1 MNTEQNEERV
11 TEDVIRPG
19 DILRQAR
26 EQLGYSQKDVA
37 SRLRLRVSV
46 IDDIEQNRFDEAQM
60 ATFTRGYVRSY
71 AKFVGLDVNDVLSK
85 LESCGQGQ
93 PQAQTMQSFSRKTN
107 REKHDSRIMGLAWI
121 FGAVV
126 VGMTAAWWWQ
136 AEQKTETPVITEQ
149 TSTGSQPLDESLAG
163 TTDEL
168 GTMSRDDVSA
178 IAEGITQPQP
188 SETANAVGEEYS
200 NAATDNDLPLSTFD
214 EAAQNPGSE
223 TQSGFLADE
232 AGNGLFDE
240 ATELLTAEATPAEE
254 VQVPDLKLT
263 FDGDC
268 WIDIRDAK
276 GKQLETGIK
285 SSGDVVSLDGQAPF
299 KIVLGAPSVV
309 TMSFKGE
316 PVDLSG
322 YPAGKVARL
331 KLPL

>member
-19 DILRQAR
+19 DMLRQAR

-71 AKFVGLDVNDVLSK
+71 AKFVGLDVNEILNK
-85 LESCGQGQ
+85 LESFGQGQ
-93 PQAQTMQSFSRKTN
+93 PQAQTMHSFSRKTK
-107 REKHDSRIMGLAWI
+107 REKHDSRIMGLTWI
-121 FGAVV
+121 FGAII

-136 AEQKTETPVITEQ
+136 TEQKTEPPVISEQQ
-149 TSTGSQPLDESLAG
+149 TSGTQPLDESLAG
-163 TTDEL
+163 TSDEMAGSL
-168 GTMSRDDVSA
+168 SSDDVSA
-178 IAEGITQPQP
+178 IAEGTSQ
-188 SETANAVGEEYS
+188 SEAVNSVGEEYS
-200 NAATDNDLPLSTFD
+200 SNAVADDELPLNTFD
-214 EAAQNPGSE
+214 EAVQGAGQDTPVSRMSE
-223 TQSGFLADE
+223 GTEG
-232 AGNGLFDE
+232 GLLED
-240 ATELLTAEATPAEE
+240 ANALLSVDSVSAEVA
-254 VQVPDLKLT
+254 QVPDLKLT
-263 FDGDC
+263 FNGDC
-268 WIDIRDAK
+268 WIDIRDAN

-285 SSGDVVSLDGQAPF
+285 TSGDVISLDGKAPF

-322 YPAGKVARL
+322 FPAGKVARL